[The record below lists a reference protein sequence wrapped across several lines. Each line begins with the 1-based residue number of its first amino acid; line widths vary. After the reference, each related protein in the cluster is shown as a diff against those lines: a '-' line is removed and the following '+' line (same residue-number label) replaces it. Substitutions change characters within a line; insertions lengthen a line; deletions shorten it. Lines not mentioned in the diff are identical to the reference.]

1 MVLLE
6 RTVATVFPLK
16 WRFYPSNI
24 SAISLREREILARK
38 SSQQYQNYFVSIV
51 ILWICIFI
59 LEMYEFCIDWLCNEL
74 SVTFSFL
81 FLPLI
86 NWQDRIDRMRK
97 LSFLKCLVIIIINI
111 NIVTA

>member
-6 RTVATVFPLK
+6 LTVVIVFPLK
-16 WRFYPSNI
+16 FSFYPSNI

-38 SSQQYQNYFVSIV
+38 TPRQYRNYFVSIV

-74 SVTFSFL
+74 SVTFSFIF
-81 FLPLI
+81 FL
-86 NWQDRIDRMRK
+86 
-97 LSFLKCLVIIIINI
+97 
-111 NIVTA
+111 

>member
-6 RTVATVFPLK
+6 LTVVIVFPLK
-16 WRFYPSNI
+16 FSFYPSNV

-38 SSQQYQNYFVSIV
+38 TPRQYRNYFVSIV

-74 SVTFSFL
+74 SVTFSFF
-81 FLPLI
+81 FL
-86 NWQDRIDRMRK
+86 
-97 LSFLKCLVIIIINI
+97 
-111 NIVTA
+111 

>member
-1 MVLLE
+1 MYKLRFVPAEVNRRLSDGLVE
-6 RTVATVFPLK
+6 ATVVIVFPLK

-38 SSQQYQNYFVSIV
+38 TSRQYQNYFVSIV

-74 SVTFSFL
+74 SVTFSF

-86 NWQDRIDRMRK
+86 NWQDRID
-97 LSFLKCLVIIIINI
+97 
-111 NIVTA
+111 

>member
-6 RTVATVFPLK
+6 LVIVFPLK

-24 SAISLREREILARK
+24 SAISLREREILARN
-38 SSQQYQNYFVSIV
+38 SRQYQNYFVSIV

-74 SVTFSFL
+74 SVTFSCFSSS
-81 FLPLI
+81 
-86 NWQDRIDRMRK
+86 DK
-97 LSFLKCLVIIIINI
+97 L
-111 NIVTA
+111 AG